1 MKTPNLGLV
10 FLIVILT
17 AVFAVFIT
25 VMDGLRILMRRVG
38 FLPQSSQRALS
49 EKGF

>member
-17 AVFAVFIT
+17 AAFAVFIT
-25 VMDGLRILMRRVG
+25 VVDGLRQLSNRLSPPVSPHRRP
-38 FLPQSSQRALS
+38 F
-49 EKGF
+49 

>member
-1 MKTPNLGLV
+1 MNDKPDLGLV

-25 VMDGLRILMRRVG
+25 VVDGLRRLMWKVG
-38 FLPQSSQRALS
+38 SFTAEFAESA
-49 EKGF
+49 E